1 MAHLAAEWRVYRDFA
16 SACIAF
22 RPSPATASLAGVGAL
37 GVLGV
42 CAYVLYTRRGS
53 EGHCG
58 VDMARMTRLKRMLE
72 QIDKVLSEDDVTAAA
87 PAAAAPADAS
97 PEAAD
102 ADPAAAPEPAA
113 SEPVNVIIG
122 TTAMA
127 EKDPALPRRIMEVV
141 NGAYEYERL
150 SLPDVINRLEMGD
163 DGARANRVLHLAWRG
178 DQLVGACSST
188 YQPPWTEEG
197 CGHWGLVA
205 VDVDAQGTGVASA
218 LVRAAEERLAGACE
232 QIQIEYEHT
241 PGEAHSERLYEWY
254 ETKLGFTCVS
264 GRPRG
269 THTSFRK
276 CRKLIPAA
284 ARAAGRRRHLQQ
296 VRAQVAAELAELE
309 AAGEPPAAPLVGRRV
324 VVVGVSAKPEYNG
337 AVGIAL
343 QYDEERERYVVQL
356 ASQQGQGHVLLLR
369 AENVAAADDG
379 DDGGED
385 TGEDGEKAAEEG
397 DDAEAGSGE
406 EEEEEAEVDEEAEA
420 EDRME
425 LAGDEGEEAQEA
437 AEEEEDAS
445 AQPQPAS

>member
-1 MAHLAAEWRVYRDFA
+1 
-16 SACIAF
+16 
-22 RPSPATASLAGVGAL
+22 
-37 GVLGV
+37 
-42 CAYVLYTRRGS
+42 
-53 EGHCG
+53 
-58 VDMARMTRLKRMLE
+58 MARSARLKRMLE
-72 QIDKVLSEDDVTAAA
+72 QIDKVLAEEGDVTAA
-87 PAAAAPADAS
+87 PAAAPADAS

-102 ADPAAAPEPAA
+102 EAPADATPADAAAPAGSAA
-113 SEPVNVIIG
+113 VDVIIG

-127 EKDPALPRRIMEVV
+127 EKDPALPRRIMDVV

-150 SLPDVINRLEMGD
+150 SMPDVVNRLQMGD

-178 DQLVGACSST
+178 ERLVGACSST

-276 CRKLIPAA
+276 CRKLVPAA

-309 AAGEPPAAPLVGRRV
+309 AAGEPPAAPLVGKRV
-324 VVVGVSAKPEYNG
+324 VVCGVSAKPEYNG
-337 AVGIAL
+337 AVGTVL

-356 ASQQGQGHVLLLR
+356 ASQRGQGNVLLLR
-369 AENVAAADDG
+369 AENVAAADEDGGDG
-379 DDGGED
+379 DGED
-385 TGEDGEKAAEEG
+385 DEDDEDGEDAAQEG
-397 DDAEAGSGE
+397 DHDEAEDD
-406 EEEEEAEVDEEAEA
+406 EEEAETDEEAEA
-420 EDRME
+420 DQEADAGEGME
-425 LAGDEGEEAQEA
+425 LADDEGEEAK
-437 AEEEEDAS
+437 EEGG